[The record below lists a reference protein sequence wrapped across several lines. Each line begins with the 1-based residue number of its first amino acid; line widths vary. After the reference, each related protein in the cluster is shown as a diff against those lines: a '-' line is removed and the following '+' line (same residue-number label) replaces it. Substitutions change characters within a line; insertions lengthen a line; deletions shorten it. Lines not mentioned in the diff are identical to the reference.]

1 MRDEVNVE
9 KASTEMKSL
18 PNLPKGRLTV
28 VVGAFALLLL
38 AGLGVAGQTYRPV
51 LAYSV
56 DKMLN
61 TSIVEATPTKTSS
74 DGLLP
79 PLPGLPVATPTKTS
93 SDGLLPP
100 LPGLPVATPTKTSS
114 DGLLPPLP
122 GLPVA
127 TPTKTSSDGLLP
139 PLPGLPVA
147 TPTKTSSDGLLP

>member
-1 MRDEVNVE
+1 M
-9 KASTEMKSL
+9 
-18 PNLPKGRLTV
+18 
-28 VVGAFALLLL
+28 VGAFALLLL

-93 SDGLLPP
+93 DDVPAPLPTQTTGDDSTDPTGLVPP
-100 LPGLPVATPTKTSS
+100 LP
-114 DGLLPPLP
+114 
-122 GLPVA
+122 
-127 TPTKTSSDGLLP
+127 
-139 PLPGLPVA
+139 
-147 TPTKTSSDGLLP
+147 

>member
-1 MRDEVNVE
+1 MKDEVSVE

-38 AGLGVAGQTYRPV
+38 AGLGISGQTYRPA

-79 PLPGLPVATPTKTS
+79 PLPSLPVATPTKTS

-100 LPGLPVATPTKTSS
+100 LPGLPEATPTKTSSDGLLPPLPGLPGLPVATPTKTSS

-122 GLPVA
+122 GLPE
-127 TPTKTSSDGLLP
+127 
-139 PLPGLPVA
+139 
-147 TPTKTSSDGLLP
+147 